1 MITSTYYKC
10 CDWSIKQAG
19 ESKPAF
25 IARLSIELL
34 PISPINLTGFFFHLK
49 MCLKLDYKYINV
61 FKLTLFAL
69 HVFHRY
75 DIL

>member
-1 MITSTYYKC
+1 MC

-34 PISPINLTGFFFHLK
+34 PISPINLTGFFFSPQ
-49 MCLKLDYKYINV
+49 NV
-61 FKLTLFAL
+61 FKTRLQ
-69 HVFHRY
+69 VY
-75 DIL
+75 